1 MRSTAAKRGTRD
13 AVLAEASRDPGI
25 TGDCSTCPTI
35 YELNRMVDAWDA
47 RCKTLERKRGYG
59 LPNRLR
65 ARGGTWLASMATLLS
80 TSVKTVRVHGI
91 PCPAVKYRGVW
102 FVNFSR
108 KERS

>member
-1 MRSTAAKRGTRD
+1 MRSAAAKRGTRD
-13 AVLAEASRDPGI
+13 AILAETSRDPGI

-65 ARGGTWLASMATLLS
+65 ARGGTWLAAVATLLN
-80 TSVKTVRVHGI
+80 TSVKTVHVRGV
-91 PCPAVKYRGVW
+91 PRPAVKYRGIW
-102 FVNFSR
+102 LINY
-108 KERS
+108 ERTART